1 MKKYK
6 VKTVSGEYN
15 LYFKAERYN
24 ANDTLAVDAYDA
36 KDNEWFGTITV
47 NLSDPRQIEKNHAF
61 FDINN
66 FGKRFLDQ
74 LVAHGLAEMHKDG
87 YTRTSGWV
95 EYPLVKWN
103 TKKF

>member
-6 VKTVSGEYN
+6 FNILGNEYTLSFKTEKYSTN
-15 LYFKAERYN
+15 N
-24 ANDTLAVDAYDA
+24 TLAVDAYDA
-36 KDNEWFGTITV
+36 KDNEWFGTVTV
-47 NLSDPRQIEKNHAF
+47 NLSDPRQIEKDHAF

-74 LVAHGLAEMHKDG
+74 IVAHGLAEMPKDG
-87 YTRTSGWV
+87 YTRGSGWV